1 MYNAYYSI
9 LFIFDVTYK
18 CFDHFMKNSKKID
31 YLLVLIGCIIAIYA
45 QAEVEQNTVILVF
58 GIVIL
63 MYGLFRISS
72 TIPHKKNKDDSTN
85 I

>member
-72 TIPHKKNKDDSTN
+72 TIPYKKNKDDSTN